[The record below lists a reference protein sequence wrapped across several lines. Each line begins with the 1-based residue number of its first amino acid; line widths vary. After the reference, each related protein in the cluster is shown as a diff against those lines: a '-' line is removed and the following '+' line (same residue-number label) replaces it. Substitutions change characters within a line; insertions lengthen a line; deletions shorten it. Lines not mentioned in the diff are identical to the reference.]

1 LCFGLHAQAELDKIS
16 WLLFYWDCKMSVI
29 EKIQDQLNRNA
40 VVLYMKGT
48 PDFPQC
54 GFSARVVQVLQTC
67 NIKFCSVN
75 ILEDPELRE
84 ALKQYSSWPTYPQ
97 LYVNA
102 ELVGGCDIVL
112 DLFGKGELEPLL
124 QAATPKLV

>member
-1 LCFGLHAQAELDKIS
+1 
-16 WLLFYWDCKMSVI
+16 MSVI

-67 NIKFCSVN
+67 NVKYRYVN
-75 ILEDPELRE
+75 ILDDPDLRE
-84 ALKQYSSWPTYPQ
+84 ALKEYSKWPTYPQ
-97 LYVNA
+97 LYING

-112 DLFGKGELEPLL
+112 DLFNKAELEPMLL
-124 QAATPKLV
+124 AATPKLA